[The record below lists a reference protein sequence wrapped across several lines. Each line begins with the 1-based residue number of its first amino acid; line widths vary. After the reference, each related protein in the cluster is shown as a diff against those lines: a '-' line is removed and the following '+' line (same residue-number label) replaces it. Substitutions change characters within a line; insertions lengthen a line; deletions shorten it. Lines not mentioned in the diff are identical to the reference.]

1 MRLLILLLMTAL
13 AAHGAWSGYFL
24 QTPAS
29 SQVVSGPHTNFPVLI
44 DLTDNHLK
52 QIGGGGVVNDAQG
65 DDVAPYS
72 DATCTTLLPF
82 ELVAYDGTGGRWRAW
97 VNVSSLSSSSNVYV
111 CAGNSSQTVSLQ
123 NVSGTW
129 NSAYVA
135 VYHLGDGSTCGT
147 GDSTSNALTLTNT
160 GTVSGTTGKV
170 YGACGTDFSTTK
182 YLERAYSSPLNI
194 TSAITVSS
202 WSRAGDFSA
211 YRTIVGKSNSAAS
224 TRSFQL
230 DTEIT
235 TGKLRGIVTVGG
247 SLKVAVS
254 SSAVSTSTLQHLAFA
269 ADATNVQ
276 TYINGA
282 ADGSSVSTGGALET
296 TNNKMCIGAFC
307 LSGVYDPWTHTIDEV
322 FISNVRRSDGWI
334 ATEYNTGTPSTF
346 WAAASWTSL
355 STATPQRRIFI
366 Q

>member
-97 VNVSSLSSSSNVYV
+97 VNVSSLSSSSNVYL
-111 CAGNSSQTVSLQ
+111 CAGNSSQTTSLQ

-129 NSAYVA
+129 NSGYGA
-135 VYHLGDGSTCGT
+135 VYHLGDESTCGT
-147 GDSTSNALTLTNT
+147 AESTTNALTLTNT
-160 GTVSGTTGKV
+160 GTVSGATGKI
-170 YGACGTDFSTTK
+170 YGACGSDFSITK
-182 YLERAYSSPLNI
+182 HLTRASNAAIVSSGSWTISAWVNPNSCGAYSQVIFKGQNAKRNYELDIGNSDCKIRANM
-194 TSAITVSS
+194 TQSGVEKTATATTAI
-202 WSRAGDFSA
+202 
-211 YRTIVGKSNSAAS
+211 
-224 TRSFQL
+224 
-230 DTEIT
+230 
-235 TGKLRGIVTVGG
+235 
-247 SLKVAVS
+247 
-254 SSAVSTSTLQHLAFA
+254 STSTWSHIAGRYNGS
-269 ADATNVQ
+269 NVQ
-276 TYINGA
+276 AFVNGT
-282 ADGSSVSTGGALET
+282 ADGTTSTTGSPDTDTSLLKIGVFENSGNYSVPFPGL
-296 TNNKMCIGAFC
+296 
-307 LSGVYDPWTHTIDEV
+307 IDEV
-322 FISNVRRSDGWI
+322 RISTVARSDGWI
-334 ATEYNTGTPSTF
+334 TTEYNTGTPSTF
-346 WAAASWTSL
+346 WAATSWTSL
-355 STATPQRRIFI
+355 STATLRRRIFI